1 MGAKMLTLWRNDNRT
16 DKGHGF
22 YYMKYSMKRQFAFL
36 FIALTTG
43 TILLCLLLNSTLLGT
58 YYLNKKQNAL
68 VSAYYSIN
76 EASNAG
82 DITTEE
88 YDIELKKICEKYNIQ
103 VLVADGESQAV
114 KYSMNDP
121 KTVLRQLLD
130 NIFLGVDEE
139 DLLQNATSYKMRVVR
154 DFKTQTEYIEMW
166 GMLDNGY
173 LFILRSALEGIRES
187 VSISNRFLAYVGVA
201 AILVSVLLV
210 VWISNRV
217 TKPILELAKISE
229 RMKHLDFEAKYTGG
243 DRTEIGILGNNINE
257 LSEALEATI
266 SELKTA
272 NNELLKDI
280 ERKDRVDERRR
291 EFLSNVSHELKT
303 PLALIQGYAEG
314 LKEGINDDAE
324 SREFYCD
331 VIMDEAA
338 KMNAM
343 VKNLLTLNQL
353 EAGNEIVSMERF
365 DVMTL
370 IKNCIAASDIL
381 LKQKGISV
389 RMEDY
394 GTVYVWGDEF
404 RVEEVFRNYL
414 TNAINYAQGEKI
426 IDVKILK
433 TEDRVRISVF
443 NTGSPIPQES
453 VAHLWEKFYKVDK
466 ARSREY
472 GGSGIGLSI
481 VKAIMESMH
490 QEYGVINYD
499 NGVEFWFE
507 LDPAQPHDT

>member
-1 MGAKMLTLWRNDNRT
+1 
-16 DKGHGF
+16 
-22 YYMKYSMKRQFAFL
+22 MKYSMKRQFAFL
-36 FIALTTG
+36 FITLITG
-43 TILLCLLLNSTLLGT
+43 TIMLCLLLNSTLLGT

-68 VSAYYSIN
+68 VSAYHSIN
-76 EASNAG
+76 EASSAG
-82 DITTEE
+82 DIATEE

-103 VLVADGESQAV
+103 VLVADGKSEVV

-121 KTVLRQLLD
+121 QTVLKQLFD

-139 DLLQNATSYKMRVVR
+139 QLLQNTVNYKMRLVR
-154 DFKTQTEYIEMW
+154 DIKTQTEYIEMW
-166 GMLDNGY
+166 GMLDNAY
-173 LFILRSALEGIRES
+173 LFMLRSAMEGIRES
-187 VSISNRFLAYVGVA
+187 VSISNHFLAYVGVC
-201 AILVSVLLV
+201 AILVSVLLAI
-210 VWISNRV
+210 WLSNRV
-217 TKPILELAKISE
+217 TKPILKLAEISE
-229 RMKHLDFEAKYTGG
+229 RMKHLEFEAKYTGE
-243 DRTEIGILGNNINE
+243 DKTEIAILGNNINE
-257 LSEALEATI
+257 LSEALEETI

-280 ERKDRVDERRR
+280 ERKDRVDEIRR

-338 KMNAM
+338 KMNTM

-365 DVMTL
+365 DVTTL
-370 IKNCIAASDIL
+370 VMNHIAASDIL
-381 LKQKGISV
+381 LRQKGISV

-394 GTVYVWGDEF
+394 GPIYVWGDEF
-404 RVEEVFRNYL
+404 RVEEVFMNYFS
-414 TNAINYAQGEKI
+414 NAINYAQDEKI
-426 IDVKILK
+426 IDVKILE
-433 TEDRVRISVF
+433 TQDRVRISVF
-443 NTGSPIPQES
+443 NTGAPIPQES
-453 VAHLWEKFYKVDK
+453 AAHLWEKFYKVDQ
-466 ARSREY
+466 ARTREY

-481 VKAIMESMH
+481 VKAIMESMN
-490 QEYGVINYD
+490 QKYGVINYD

-507 LDPAQPHDT
+507 LDPAQPHEMK

>member
-1 MGAKMLTLWRNDNRT
+1 
-16 DKGHGF
+16 
-22 YYMKYSMKRQFAFL
+22 MKRQFAFL
-36 FIALTTG
+36 FITLITG

-58 YYLNKKQNAL
+58 YYLNRKQNAL
-68 VSAYYSIN
+68 VSAYHSIN

-103 VLVADGESQAV
+103 VLVADGESEAV

-121 KTVLRQLLD
+121 QRVLKQLFD

-139 DLLQNATSYKMRVVR
+139 SLLQSTADYKMRVVQ
-154 DFKTQTEYIEMW
+154 DFKTQTEYVEMW

-187 VSISNRFLAYVGVA
+187 VSISNHFLAYVGVA

-217 TKPILELAKISE
+217 TKPILELAAISE
-229 RMKHLDFEAKYTGG
+229 RMKHLDFDAKYTGE
-243 DRTEIGILGNNINE
+243 DKTEIAILGNNINE
-257 LSEALEATI
+257 LSEALESTI

-280 ERKDRVDERRR
+280 ERKERMDERRR

-314 LKEGINDDAE
+314 LKEGINDDPE

-365 DVMTL
+365 DVTTL
-370 IKNCIAASDIL
+370 IKNQIAASDIL
-381 LKQKGISV
+381 LKQKEISV

-394 GTVYVWGDEF
+394 GQVYVWGDEF
-404 RVEEVFRNYL
+404 RVEEVFTNYL

-426 IDVKILK
+426 VDVKILETK
-433 TEDRVRISVF
+433 ERVRISVF
-443 NTGSPIPQES
+443 NTGDPIPQES

-481 VKAIMESMH
+481 VKAIMESMN
-490 QEYGVINYD
+490 QKYGVVNYD

-507 LDPAQPHDT
+507 LDPAQPLES